1 MRLLRFR
8 LRTLLMAVAVA
19 AAVAW
24 LARPY
29 PFAIEEE
36 RGGHAFIS
44 WSKDA
49 VTEARLAGS
58 RPCRWRIRGPLVT
71 VDWNNGATTWH
82 WQMPIEHKWVWW
94 SSSEPD

>member
-8 LRTLLMAVAVA
+8 PRMLIAVAVA
-19 AAVAW
+19 AALAW

-44 WSKDA
+44 WSNGL
-49 VTEARLAGS
+49 VTEAR
-58 RPCRWRIRGPLVT
+58 P
-71 VDWNNGATTWH
+71 
-82 WQMPIEHKWVWW
+82 
-94 SSSEPD
+94 PD